1 MGLVGRFSNLNAQYH
16 ILSYLGPVWGCFDCV
31 GHMDDCPECV
41 PRFNDT
47 QVRCLLTRLDPS
59 VAADGCVDPVTAR
72 LIRSSDGL
80 MTTR

>member
-1 MGLVGRFSNLNAQYH
+1 MVGRFSNLNAQYH

-47 QVRCLLTRLDPS
+47 QVRRTSHEARPVC
-59 VAADGCVDPVTAR
+59 GC
-72 LIRSSDGL
+72 
-80 MTTR
+80 

>member
-1 MGLVGRFSNLNAQYH
+1 MGLVARFSNLNAQYH

-47 QVRCLLTRLDPS
+47 QVRCLLDP
-59 VAADGCVDPVTAR
+59 VRAADGCADPTR
-72 LIRSSDGL
+72 LI
-80 MTTR
+80 

>member
-1 MGLVGRFSNLNAQYH
+1 MGLVARFSNLNAQYH

-47 QVRCLLTRLDPS
+47 QVRSLHCCLLVLPS
-59 VAADGCVDPVTAR
+59 ALHFCG
-72 LIRSSDGL
+72 S
-80 MTTR
+80 

>member
-1 MGLVGRFSNLNAQYH
+1 MVGRFSNLNAQYH

-47 QVRCLLTRLDPS
+47 QVRCLLRRLDPS
-59 VAADGCVDPVTAR
+59 VAADGCVDSV
-72 LIRSSDGL
+72 
-80 MTTR
+80 TTRLDPIVWLMV